1 MSVMCTQQP
10 YTPGFLPRA
19 GLIITLVWV
28 LFACAAPGGV
38 KILDSE
44 TDTVKVPETVKEPEK
59 AAVSVP
65 AGQAEPLTQQ
75 LLYDILL
82 GEISGQRGRF
92 DVSVP
97 HYLQAALDSKDPRVA
112 ERAVTIATFAKQFD
126 VAGRAAQRWIALDPD
141 NLEARKVLAALALR
155 TGEIDE
161 VVTQLEYLIN
171 STADIEEGFSL
182 ATVILARHADK
193 KASLQAMERLA
204 ARYPESPEGL
214 LGVSRIAIIN
224 EDMTRALQAVEQVL
238 VMQPDTKGAEILR
251 AQILIQQDRKTEA
264 LQALERAVER
274 NPEDA
279 ELRFAYAHLLLDAG
293 DQDGA
298 RQQLRT
304 VVGLDP
310 ANANA
315 LYSLALLELE
325 AKEMKAAK
333 RHLKQLLELGEK
345 QQSVYYYLGYAAQE
359 QGDDVSAMEWY
370 RKVED
375 GEYWT
380 QSRLRIGKIMA
391 KQGRLEEM
399 RAEMQALRLSNPA
412 NEVAFYLVEGQVL
425 SDLSLYQEAYFLYEQ
440 ALASNPEHE
449 DLLYSRALVA
459 EKINRLDLAEEDMR
473 RILANDPDNVRTLN
487 ALGYTLADRTDRYQ
501 EALQYIQRAFAQKPD
516 DPAIIDSMGW
526 VHFRLG
532 KLTEARNYL
541 QQAWD
546 MTGDGEIG
554 AHLGEVLWSQGEHDE
569 ARRIWEES
577 RKNAP
582 DNPVLKKVLDRF
594 MP

>member
-1 MSVMCTQQP
+1 MSGMYAQQP
-10 YTPGFLPRA
+10 STPGYLLRT
-19 GLIITLVWV
+19 GLIISLVWT
-28 LFACAAPGGV
+28 LFACTMPGGTQTRA
-38 KILDSE
+38 SE
-44 TDTVKVPETVKEPEK
+44 TEIVETPEEVVE
-59 AAVSVP
+59 SVP
-65 AGQAEPLTQQ
+65 ARQVEPLTQQ

-97 HYLQAALDSKDPRVA
+97 HYLQAAMDSYDPRVA
-112 ERAVTIATFAKQFD
+112 ERAVTMATFAKQFN
-126 VAGRAAQRWIALDPD
+126 VAAQAAQRWIALDPE
-141 NLEARKVLAALALR
+141 NLEARKVLTALALR
-155 TGEIDE
+155 TGETDE
-161 VVTQLEYLIN
+161 VVMQLEYLI
-171 STADIEEGFSL
+171 SASADLEAGFSL
-182 ATVILARHADK
+182 ATAILSRHADK

-204 ARYPESPEGL
+204 ARYPESPEAL
-214 LGVSRIAIIN
+214 LGVSRLAILN
-224 EDMTRALQAVEQVL
+224 EEFTRALQAVEQAL
-238 VMQPDTKGAEILR
+238 EKRPGTPGAEILR

-264 LQALERAVER
+264 LQALAQAVER
-274 NPEDA
+274 DPKNA
-279 ELRFAYAHLLLDAG
+279 ELLFAYSHLLLDAD
-293 DQDGA
+293 DQEGA

-304 VVGLDP
+304 VIGLDP

-325 AKEMKAAK
+325 AKETRAAE

-359 QGDDVSAMEWY
+359 QGNDASAIEWY
-370 RKVED
+370 RKVEE

-380 QSRLRIGKIMA
+380 QSRLRIGKLMA
-391 KQGRLEEM
+391 GQGRLEEM
-399 RAEMQALRLSNPA
+399 RAEMRVLRRNNPDNA
-412 NEVAFYLVEGQVL
+412 VAIYLVEGQVL
-425 SDLSLYQEAYFLYEQ
+425 SDLALHDDAYALYEQ
-440 ALASNPEHE
+440 ALVNNPDNE

-459 EKINRLDLAEEDMR
+459 EKINRIDLAEEDMR
-473 RILANDPDNVRTLN
+473 RILATDPDNVRTLN
-487 ALGYTLADRTDRYQ
+487 ALGYTLADRTDRYA
-501 EALQYIQRAFAQKPD
+501 EALQYIQKAFAQNPD

-532 KLTEARNYL
+532 KLDEAKNYL

-554 AHLGEVLWSQGEHDE
+554 AHLGEVLWMQGEHDE
-569 ARRIWEES
+569 ARRIWEEA

-582 DNPVLKKVLDRF
+582 DNPVLRKVLDRF